1 MKWEKPT
8 ITELSPEEGWK
19 KMNDIENKKVFIEVG
34 ACDFDTNM
42 PLLNNGWCGVF
53 VEPSPKYNNN
63 LNKILD
69 KHENRHRARI
79 ECSAI
84 SDYDGTIEFTQAKD
98 MSTGART
105 SDWRRGISSV
115 TADNHK
121 GERIFDIEGNSQ
133 WIDEKMEV
141 PCMTLDTLLD
151 KYKIPHINYLK
162 LDCEGHE
169 TNILEAYSWKIL
181 PDMIKLEHAHIDD
194 IYMSELLKSHGYLV
208 YVEDCDIYALR

>member
-1 MKWEKPT
+1 MASIIRVKRSTGTTAPGSLQFGELGLT
-8 ITELSPEEGWK
+8 I
-19 KMNDIENKKVFIEVG
+19 
-34 ACDFDTNM
+34 
-42 PLLNNGWCGVF
+42 
-53 VEPSPKYNNN
+53 
-63 LNKILD
+63 
-69 KHENRHRARI
+69 
-79 ECSAI
+79 
-84 SDYDGTIEFTQAKD
+84 GTGTQA
-98 MSTGART
+98 
-105 SDWRRGISSV
+105 
-115 TADNHK
+115 NK